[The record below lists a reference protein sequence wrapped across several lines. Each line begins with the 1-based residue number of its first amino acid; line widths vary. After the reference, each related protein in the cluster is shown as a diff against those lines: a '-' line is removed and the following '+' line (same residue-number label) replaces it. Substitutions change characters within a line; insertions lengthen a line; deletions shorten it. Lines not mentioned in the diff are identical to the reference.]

1 MKKIKLTNSTVL
13 ILAGGLF
20 LLIGSIMYV
29 TQGNNNSVVVVK
41 NSVLSQDEAN
51 ALIIDTTKN
60 IINIYEN
67 PTVAFKTE
75 EVKRPK
81 TVEDDSEEIEEEPNE
96 YEDYYLVLNYDEVVN
111 AMFTENGIKE
121 LEQTTFEDKKF
132 IVKENDKVYILKEI
146 PLENRYTDSNITINV
161 TKIQNESIAS
171 ELTLTSYKLDNDDM
185 LTYYAIVKSLSLIKK
200 DNTWLVDG
208 FYYNNK

>member
-1 MKKIKLTNSTVL
+1 MKKIKLTNSTIL
-13 ILAGGLF
+13 IIAGGLF
-20 LLIGSIMYV
+20 LLLGTIMFV
-29 TQGNNNSVVVVK
+29 TQGSKNNVVVVK
-41 NSVLSQDEAN
+41 NGVLSQDEAN

-67 PTVAFKTE
+67 PTSAFKTE
-75 EVKRPK
+75 EVKRPT
-81 TVEDDSEEIEEEPNE
+81 TVEDGTEEIEETNE

-121 LEQTTFEDKKF
+121 LEQTTFEGKKF
-132 IVKENDKVYILKEI
+132 IIKESGKVYMLKEI
-146 PLENRYTDSNITINV
+146 PTENRYTDSNITINV
-161 TKIQNESIAS
+161 TKIQNESIVS
-171 ELTLTSYKLDNDDM
+171 EITLTSYKLNDDM
-185 LTYYAIVKSLSLIKK
+185 LTYYAIVKNLTLIKK